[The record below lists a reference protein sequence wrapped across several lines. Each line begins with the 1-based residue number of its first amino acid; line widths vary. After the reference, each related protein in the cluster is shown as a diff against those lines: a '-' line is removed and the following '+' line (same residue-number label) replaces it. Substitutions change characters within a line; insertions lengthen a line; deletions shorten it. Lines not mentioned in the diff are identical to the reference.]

1 LIKTR
6 ATGGR
11 ASVAFT
17 VDAAVAATKASVCG
31 EWNDWS
37 PDSDPMTRAADG
49 SFSVT
54 VELEAGRAYR
64 FRYLI
69 DGSVWE
75 NDWVADAYVPNG
87 FGGDDSVVDLTALVG
102 DAPTA
107 TGGDPPGSEPEAAPK
122 AKATKAPTGTSA
134 RTGVR
139 KAAAK
144 KAASDSGSGGDA
156 APPRKTVRKSAKKSS
171 D

>member
-1 LIKTR
+1 MIKTR
-6 ATGGR
+6 GTGGR

-37 PDSDPMTRAADG
+37 PDRDPMTRAADG

-69 DGSVWE
+69 DGSVW
-75 NDWVADAYVPNG
+75 
-87 FGGDDSVVDLTALVG
+87 
-102 DAPTA
+102 
-107 TGGDPPGSEPEAAPK
+107 
-122 AKATKAPTGTSA
+122 
-134 RTGVR
+134 
-139 KAAAK
+139 
-144 KAASDSGSGGDA
+144 
-156 APPRKTVRKSAKKSS
+156 
-171 D
+171 